1 MLSTLN
7 RFALWVD
14 ANYEKIWLIVMITA
28 LALFVVGMLFNSETI
43 YGMSEDISDFY
54 DEILSE

>member
-43 YGMSEDISDFY
+43 YGMSEDVSDFY

>member
-1 MLSTLN
+1 MLTLLDW
-7 RFALWVD
+7 FASWFD
-14 ANYEKIWLIVMITA
+14 TNYEKIWLVTIIITA
-28 LALFVVGMLFNSETI
+28 ILFIVGILSGNEII

>member
-14 ANYEKIWLIVMITA
+14 ANYEKIWLIVMITS
-28 LALFVVGMLFNSETI
+28 LVLFVLGMLFNSETI

>member
-7 RFALWVD
+7 MFALWVD

>member
-14 ANYEKIWLIVMITA
+14 ANYEKIWLIVMITS
-28 LALFVVGMLFNSETI
+28 LVLFVLGIVFNSEAI
-43 YGMSEDISDFY
+43 YDMSEDISDFY

>member
-1 MLSTLN
+1 MLSTLY
-7 RFALWVD
+7 RFAEWFD
-14 ANYEKIWLIVMITA
+14 TNYEKIWLVTIIISVV
-28 LALFVVGMLFNSETI
+28 LFLIGMVFNSETI